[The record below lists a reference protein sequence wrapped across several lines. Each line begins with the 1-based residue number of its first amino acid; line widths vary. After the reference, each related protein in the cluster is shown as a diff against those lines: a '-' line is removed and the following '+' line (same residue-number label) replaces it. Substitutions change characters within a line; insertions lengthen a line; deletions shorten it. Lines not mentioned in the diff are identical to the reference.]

1 MAINIPK
8 PKRYQTETEYILQYA
23 NNAYVIQQIPD
34 KQTRIDTVRA
44 AFKKN
49 FRPNQ

>member
-1 MAINIPK
+1 MQIPK
-8 PKRYQTETEYILQYA
+8 PRKYETEKEYILKWA
-23 NNAYVIQQIPD
+23 NNAAVMQSIPD